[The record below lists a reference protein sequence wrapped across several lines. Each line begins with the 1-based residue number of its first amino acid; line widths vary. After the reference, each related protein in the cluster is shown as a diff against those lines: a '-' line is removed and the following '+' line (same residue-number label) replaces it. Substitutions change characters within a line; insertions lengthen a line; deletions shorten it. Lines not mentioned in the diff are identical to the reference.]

1 MYNLNMQKIKA
12 AMQGSIALRVL
23 VGAVGLFLSVALHE
37 LFHIVVHWQDI
48 RHIDFFPTPWSMV
61 QIDVAI
67 PEGYDLIGEEMAAY
81 GVTLFVLFVTAFI
94 IFKMND
100 SEDKRSSG
108 EILFPDDSKMQHLK
122 PSQMLELSELDEDS
136 EPTKPNPGK
145 Q

>member
-1 MYNLNMQKIKA
+1 
-12 AMQGSIALRVL
+12 MQGSIALRVL

-37 LFHIVVHWQDI
+37 LFHIVVHWQGI

-81 GVTLFVLFVTAFI
+81 GVTLFVLFITAFI

-108 EILFPDDSKMQHLK
+108 EILFPDDDKMQHLK
-122 PSQMLELSELDEDS
+122 PSKMLELSELDEDS